1 MRDKK
6 QSTLVTLPALLLDDG
21 GQTFRQFL
29 NDFFSVAKHME
40 YGREEFGKAIGV
52 TAAEY
57 SMIMLIAQRQA
68 EGGMT
73 SVEISRLLHLHNPY
87 VILHLGKLVQ
97 RGILERHPNPD
108 DGRSV
113 LLALTP
119 TGEQLV
125 ERVTP
130 LVRLAN
136 DVFFRSLSREDLHEL
151 ARVFSGLAQDAD
163 IAYKAVQLKRE
174 RQDLNSTE
182 LAKDTKSNARQQ
194 NSQKVDIKGGTVKG
208 KKRSDTRKS
217 IDDKTTST

>member
-1 MRDKK
+1 
-6 QSTLVTLPALLLDDG
+6 
-21 GQTFRQFL
+21 
-29 NDFFSVAKHME
+29 ME

-73 SVEISRLLHLHNPY
+73 SAEISRLLHLHNPY

-125 ERVTP
+125 ERHT
-130 LVRLAN
+130 LS
-136 DVFFRSLSREDLHEL
+136 SLS
-151 ARVFSGLAQDAD
+151 
-163 IAYKAVQLKRE
+163 
-174 RQDLNSTE
+174 
-182 LAKDTKSNARQQ
+182 
-194 NSQKVDIKGGTVKG
+194 
-208 KKRSDTRKS
+208 
-217 IDDKTTST
+217 